1 MIDSIVLNIPHS
13 SSEFPGTAKDGWE
26 NGIDVHIQRW
36 TDWGT
41 DRLFGMASSM
51 DPRIH
56 PVTFPWSRFFCDVE
70 RLENDPLEKIGQG
83 IVYSSF
89 EGIGRNIT
97 GTEIIYRS
105 YYLGHKGCRH
115 QGADAVFNTDRLPL
129 VSFRPVRRGSMH
141 RLQR

>member
-1 MIDSIVLNIPHS
+1 MWRRQPSKPDATMEKRCGMFYSKKIWQMIDKVVLNIPHS

-70 RLENDPLEKIGQG
+70 RLENDPLEKS
-83 IVYSSF
+83 VRASSIRLSK
-89 EGIGRNIT
+89 ESG
-97 GTEIIYRS
+97 GTLPEQKS
-105 YYLGHKGCRH
+105 STKPS
-115 QGADAVFNTDRLPL
+115 RLFHL
-129 VSFRPVRRGSMH
+129 K
-141 RLQR
+141 

>member
-1 MIDSIVLNIPHS
+1 MPR
-13 SSEFPGTAKDGWE
+13 WE
-26 NGIDVHIQRW
+26 NGIDEHIQRW

-97 GTEIIYRS
+97 GTEKEIIYRL
-105 YYLGHKGCRH
+105 YYLGHK
-115 QGADAVFNTDRLPL
+115 AAVIKELTPSSILIDC
-129 VSFRPVRRGSMH
+129 H
-141 RLQR
+141 

>member
-26 NGIDVHIQRW
+26 NGIDEHIQRW

-70 RLENDPLEKIGQG
+70 RLENDPLEKS
-83 IVYSSF
+83 VRASSIHLSK
-89 EGIGRNIT
+89 ESGVTLPERRKKSSTDYIT
-97 GTEIIYRS
+97 LGT
-105 YYLGHKGCRH
+105 
-115 QGADAVFNTDRLPL
+115 RLP
-129 VSFRPVRRGSMH
+129 SSRS
-141 RLQR
+141 

>member
-26 NGIDVHIQRW
+26 NGIDEHIQRW

-70 RLENDPLEKIGQG
+70 RLENDPLEKIGHG

-89 EGIGRNIT
+89 EGIGRNLT

-105 YYLGHKGCRH
+105 YYLGHKAATRFLPTCQTWKYASASTMTGACRIKTCCH
-115 QGADAVFNTDRLPL
+115 K
-129 VSFRPVRRGSMH
+129 
-141 RLQR
+141 

>member
-26 NGIDVHIQRW
+26 NGIDEHIQRW

-70 RLENDPLEKIGQG
+70 RLENDPLEKNRSGHRLFI
-83 IVYSSF
+83 F
-89 EGIGRNIT
+89 RRNRA
-97 GTEIIYRS
+97 EHYRNRNH
-105 YYLGHKGCRH
+105 LQVILPWAQGCRH
-115 QGADAVFNTDRLPL
+115 QGADAVFDTDRLPL

>member
-1 MIDSIVLNIPHS
+1 MIDKVVLNIPHS
-13 SSEFPGTAKDGWE
+13 SSEFPGTAKDEWE

-41 DRLFGMASSM
+41 DRLFGRASSM

-97 GTEIIYRS
+97 GTEIIYKT
-105 YYLGHKGCRH
+105 LK
-115 QGADAVFNTDRLPL
+115 L
-129 VSFRPVRRGSMH
+129 FRKC
-141 RLQR
+141 LL

>member
-26 NGIDVHIQRW
+26 NGIDEHIQRW

-97 GTEIIYRS
+97 GSEKEIIYRL
-105 YYLGHKGCRH
+105 YYLGRH
-115 QGADAVFNTDRLPL
+115 AREYY
-129 VSFRPVRRGSMH
+129 
-141 RLQR
+141 

>member
-1 MIDSIVLNIPHS
+1 MIDNIVLNIPHS

-26 NGIDVHIQRW
+26 NGIDEHIQRW

-70 RLENDPLEKIGQG
+70 RLENDPLEKIG
-83 IVYSSF
+83 
-89 EGIGRNIT
+89 
-97 GTEIIYRS
+97 
-105 YYLGHKGCRH
+105 
-115 QGADAVFNTDRLPL
+115 
-129 VSFRPVRRGSMH
+129 
-141 RLQR
+141 